1 MEEHPMHI
9 LTKAGVLASFSISK
23 KITEQE
29 IDAMMNLAKS
39 KGKSEDDVV
48 NMVKNKIMQEIM
60 DATHTG
66 TLPGIL
72 SEPAKPPLLPIQ
84 SIESLNRMVM
94 VLTQKLKEKKFNK
107 LSLCYFINYLVGS
120 LHLTEEDFEDFHRRL
135 RDAKERNGEPDDDD
149 EDD

>member
-1 MEEHPMHI
+1 MEDHPMHI

-29 IDAMMNLAKS
+29 IDAMMALAKR

-48 NMVKNKIMQEIM
+48 NMVKNKIMKEIV
-60 DATHTG
+60 DATQKG

-72 SEPAKPPLLPIQ
+72 LDNIKPPLISIQ

-94 VLTQKLKEKKFNK
+94 VLSQKLKEKKFDK

-120 LHLTEEDFEDFHRRL
+120 LQLTEEDFEDFHRRL
-135 RDAKERNGEPDDDD
+135 RDAKERNGDEEDD
-149 EDD
+149 EED